1 MSRRRKVVLSSAA
14 ILIGLM
20 LVVVLLVVGGTQ
32 TRFGQERV
40 RAFVQSWLSAKVS
53 GTMYVGRISGGLF
66 NGVVIDSIEIR
77 DEDDSLFL
85 ATGRVFV
92 RYELRDLLDKRVLV
106 RRLEVEHPNVHL
118 RYYPDGKW
126 NFERI
131 FPRGQP
137 APLGR
142 RRGFGEFVQLDS
154 ATIRDARFAVTIP
167 WRVLGS
173 PPARVRDS
181 IVTAA
186 LTDPA
191 REVRRSG
198 DGFTRTWRWEQGNL
212 VLGPSRLADPDSAAR
227 VFTVRDLAVKGLDP
241 PFHFRNVRG
250 TIRHLGDSV
259 WADAPHFDLPGSTGS
274 GKAKIV
280 CCGGLPLRY
289 YVDVTG
295 DSVSLSDVAWV
306 YPTLPRTGGGRMK
319 LAIRNSPG
327 DLEVLDYRIYDM
339 DVRSTKSR
347 LRGTMTFGVGRP
359 LLIAKDVRLEAAP
372 VDFDLL
378 RTLAGGPFTYDW
390 QGKITGTVIASGG
403 PLDRFRVERADVAF
417 ADANVPG
424 AVSRGTGRG
433 VLDIRL
439 PALAV
444 FRGFDVNVARFDL
457 RTAQYL
463 NREFPKLQGTIAG
476 TARLDS
482 IWTDVRFS
490 DADVLHRDGPGAP
503 SRVTGSGRLT
513 LGDEYVTYAVDLVGA
528 PVSLTTLARSYPAI
542 PLRGEMSGPIRVSG
556 TAAGMDIVTTL
567 ANEHGSISFDGH
579 VDAEAPSYAVKGAG
593 AVTRA
598 NARGLLARS
607 GLPPTSV
614 SAEYAVDLTGSAAED
629 LRGTVHVNA
638 SGSTVDGVAITGA
651 TARVALADGTARVDT
666 LAIASPA
673 GTASASGTVGLS
685 GSASGAFDFALH
697 VDSLAALRQYF
708 GNEPASGTVLVRGRG
723 TTAAGVLAVE
733 GTVSGSGIV
742 RGDTRARQL
751 SGTFD
756 ARRESG
762 AVSGS
767 ADLRADTVSI
777 GRVKLA
783 SVHVSTDQ
791 GATGTGTA
799 AATLAGVNG
808 ATTRLAARTERRGDT
823 VLVALDT
830 ASIAAD
836 SAHHYRLRSPAM
848 ITLARGLVELDSLR
862 LELFT
867 RDGAAPDRS
876 GGSLLV
882 RDVRVANDSVRGSV
896 LSSGVDLSVVQTVLP
911 VTDARGALDINL
923 SAAGPVTQPVL
934 NGMLQVAGGR
944 FVIPATGVAY
954 HSLDS
959 RIELVQDTLY
969 IRRLTVYTPRGG
981 GRNGGAAVIGNI
993 DLTTY
998 TRPRFDIRVRADHFR
1013 AVQRAGLA
1021 TLDVSTGPVVQLVGD
1036 YDAAVLSGGLVVNEG
1051 TVYLP
1056 ELLGKDV
1063 IDLDD
1068 PELYGLVDSTLLQAR
1083 RFLPRVPSAF
1093 ATNLTLDNVAV
1104 TVGDNV
1110 WLRSSEA
1117 NIKLGGQLGLVRG
1130 RTESLITGAS
1140 EDTPRLALAGT
1151 LNAER
1156 GTYVLNL
1163 GVVQPT
1169 FEVERGTLRFFG
1181 DPEVNPSLDIRA
1193 IHTVRR
1199 PRQSFN
1205 REDVR
1210 VLVTITGTLSA
1221 PVLSLASADSLPL
1234 SQSDLLSYLV
1244 TGEPAFALSN
1254 TSSQY
1259 TEQLLT
1265 IGGRLAG
1272 TFISSRIPRSVFD
1285 IVEVQTGT
1293 IGGEGAAGG
1302 STSSYLS
1309 SLFTTRVILGKQLSE
1324 RWFLGL
1330 STGLCRANFAE
1341 NLGLRLEYRISST
1354 LSAEGGIEPGS
1365 GELGC
1370 AGASAARGFQQTPPQ
1385 LGVDV
1390 FRSWRF

>member
-1 MSRRRKVVLSSAA
+1 MSRRRNVVVSSAV
-14 ILIGLM
+14 ILITLM
-20 LVVVLLVVGGTQ
+20 LVVILLVVGGTQ

-40 RAFVQSWLSAKVS
+40 RSFVQSWLSAKVS
-53 GTMYVGRISGGLF
+53 GKMYVGRISGGLL

-77 DEDDSLFL
+77 DENDSLFL

-92 RYELRDLLDKRVLV
+92 RYELRDLFDKRIVV

-154 ATIRDARFAVTIP
+154 AVVRDARFAVTIP

-173 PPARVRDS
+173 PPRRVRDS

-191 REVRRSG
+191 REVRHAG
-198 DGFTRTWRWEQGNL
+198 DGFTRTWRWERGNV

-227 VFTVRDLAVKGLDP
+227 LFTVRDLSVKGLDP
-241 PFHFRNVRG
+241 PFYFTNVHG
-250 TIRHLGDSV
+250 TVRHLADSV
-259 WADAPHFDLPGSTGS
+259 WGEAPHFDLPGSTGS
-274 GKAKIV
+274 AKVKVV

-289 YVDVTG
+289 YVDVIG

-306 YPTLPRTGGGRMK
+306 YPTLPRTGSGRMR
-319 LAIRNSPG
+319 LAIRNSPA
-327 DLEVLDYRIYDM
+327 DLEVLDFRIHDM

-359 LLIAKDVRLEAAP
+359 LLIVKDVRLEAAP

-390 QGKITGTVIASGG
+390 QGRITGTVTASGG
-403 PLDRFRVERADVAF
+403 PLDRFRVERSDLVF

-424 AVSRGTGRG
+424 AISRGSGRG
-433 VLDIRL
+433 ELDIRL

-444 FRGFDVNVARFDL
+444 FRGFDVDVARFDL
-457 RTAQYL
+457 RTAQFL
-463 NREFPKLQGTIAG
+463 NPEFPQLQGSVSG

-482 IWTDVRFS
+482 IWTDLRFS
-490 DADVLHRDGPGAP
+490 RADVLHHDGPGRP
-503 SRVTGSGRLT
+503 SRVTGAGRIT
-513 LGDEYVTYAVDLVGA
+513 LGDEYVSYDVDLLGA
-528 PVSLTTLARSYPAI
+528 PVSLTTLARSYPAL
-542 PLRGEMSGPIRVSG
+542 PLRGEMSGPIRVRG
-556 TAAGMDIVTTL
+556 TAADMTVATTL
-567 ANEHGSISFDGH
+567 ANDQGSISFDGQ
-579 VDAEAPSYAVKGAG
+579 VDAEVPSYTVKGAG
-593 AVTRA
+593 VVAGA
-598 NARGLLARS
+598 NVGGLLAS
-607 GLPPTSV
+607 PDLPPTSLNGRY
-614 SAEYAVDLTGSAAED
+614 EVDLVGSAAED
-629 LRGTVHVNA
+629 LRGTVQLTGT
-638 SGSTVDGVAITGA
+638 GSTFDKVAIEMA
-651 TARVALADGTARVDT
+651 IARLAIADGIARIDT
-666 LAIASPA
+666 LAVVSAA
-673 GTASASGTVGLS
+673 GTASVTGSIGLTP
-685 GSASGAFDFALH
+685 SAAGAFDFVLN
-697 VDSLAALRQYF
+697 VDSLAALRPYLG
-708 GNEPASGTVLVRGRG
+708 GNSASGAVTVRGQA
-723 TTAAGVLAVE
+723 TTEGRLITVE
-733 GTVSGSGIV
+733 GSVAGNDIAVGGRRAERVSGSFAARLENGAVAGSASV
-742 RGDTRARQL
+742 RG
-751 SGTFD
+751 
-756 ARRESG
+756 
-762 AVSGS
+762 
-767 ADLRADTVSI
+767 DTVSI
-777 GRVKLA
+777 GRIRLA
-783 SVHVSTDQ
+783 SVDVTTDQ
-791 GATGTGTA
+791 SSSGSGTA
-799 AATLAGVNG
+799 AATLIAANG
-808 ATTRLAARTERRGDT
+808 ASTRLAARTERRGDT
-823 VLVALDT
+823 LLVALDT
-830 ASIAAD
+830 ASVAAD
-836 SAHHYRLRSPAM
+836 SAHHYRLTSPAM
-848 ITLARGLVELDSLR
+848 ITLARDFVDVDSLR

-867 RDGAAPDRS
+867 REGAAPDRS
-876 GGSLLV
+876 GGTLLMQG
-882 RDVRVANDSVRGSV
+882 VRVANDSVRGTV
-896 LSSGVDLSVVQTVLP
+896 LSSGVDLSVVQTLLP

-934 NGMLQVAGGR
+934 NGTLRVTDGR

-954 HSLDS
+954 ENVDGD
-959 RIELVQDTLY
+959 IELVQDTLY

-981 GRNGGAAVIGNI
+981 GRNGGAAVLGNI
-993 DLTTY
+993 DLSTY
-998 TRPRFDIRVRADHFR
+998 TRPRFDVRVRADHFR
-1013 AVQRAGLA
+1013 ALQRPGVV
-1021 TLDVSTGPVVQLVGD
+1021 TLDVSTGPEIHLFGD
-1036 YDAAVLSGGLVVNEG
+1036 YDAAVLRGGLVVNEG
-1051 TVYLP
+1051 TVFLP

-1083 RFLPRVPSAF
+1083 RFLPKVPSAF
-1093 ATNLTLDNVAV
+1093 ATNLTLDNVSV
-1104 TVGDNV
+1104 TVGENV

-1130 RTESLITGAS
+1130 RTESAITGAS
-1140 EDTPRLALAGT
+1140 VATPQLALAGT

-1181 DPEVNPSLDIRA
+1181 GPEVNPSLDIRA

-1210 VLVTITGTLSA
+1210 VLVAITGTLSA

-1254 TSSQY
+1254 SSSQY

-1293 IGGEGAAGG
+1293 IGGEGTAGG

-1354 LSAEGGIEPGS
+1354 LTAEGGIEPGS
-1365 GELGC
+1365 GELAC
-1370 AGASAARGFQQTPPQ
+1370 ASTTAARGFQQTPPQ
-1385 LGVDV
+1385 LGLDV
-1390 FRSWRF
+1390 FRGWRF

>member
-20 LVVVLLVVGGTQ
+20 VAVVLLIVGGTQ

-40 RAFVQSWLSAKVS
+40 RAFVQSWLAAKVR
-53 GTMYVGRISGGLF
+53 GTMHVGRISGGLL

-77 DEDDSLFL
+77 DENDSLFL

-92 RYELRDLLDKRVLV
+92 RYELRDLFDKRILV

-154 ATIRDARFAVTIP
+154 AMIRDAKFAVTIP
-167 WRVLGS
+167 WRVLGN
-173 PPARVRDS
+173 PPRRVRDS

-198 DGFTRTWRWEQGNL
+198 DGFTRTWRWERGN
-212 VLGPSRLADPDSAAR
+212 VALGPSRLADPDSAAR
-227 VFTVRDLAVKGLDP
+227 VFTVRDLSVKGLDP
-241 PFHFRNVRG
+241 PFYFSNVRG

-274 GKAKIV
+274 GKAKVV

-289 YVDVTG
+289 YVDVIG

-339 DVRSTKSR
+339 DVTSTRSR

-359 LLIAKDVRLEAAP
+359 LLVAKDVRLEAAP

-390 QGKITGTVIASGG
+390 QGRITGTVTASGG
-403 PLDRFRVERADVAF
+403 PLDRFRVERADLVF
-417 ADANVPG
+417 ADAHVPG
-424 AVSRGTGRG
+424 AISRGTGRG

-444 FRGFDVNVARFDL
+444 FRGFDVNVGRFDL
-457 RTAQYL
+457 RTAQFL
-463 NREFPKLQGTIAG
+463 NPEFPRLQGTLAG
-476 TARLDS
+476 TATLDS
-482 IWTDVRFS
+482 VWTDVRFS
-490 DADVLHRDGPGAP
+490 NADVLHHDGPGLP
-503 SRVTGSGRLT
+503 SRVTGAGRLT
-513 LGDEYVTYAVDLVGA
+513 LGDEYVTYDVDLIGA

-556 TAAGMDIVTTL
+556 TAAGMTVATTL
-567 ANEHGSISFDGH
+567 ANAQGSISFDGE
-579 VDAEAPSYAVKGAG
+579 VDAEAPSYAVKGEG
-593 AVTRA
+593 VVTGA
-598 NARGLLARS
+598 NARGLLARTD
-607 GLPPTSV
+607 LPPTSV
-614 SAEYAVDLTGSAAED
+614 NARYGVDLAGSSAED
-629 LRGTVHVNA
+629 LRGTVHVA
-638 SGSTVDGVAITGA
+638 AGGSTVDELAIDRA
-651 TARVALADGTARVDT
+651 TARVAIADGIARIDT
-666 LAIASPA
+666 LTIASPV
-673 GTASASGTVGLS
+673 GSASATGTVGLTQ
-685 GSASGAFDFALH
+685 SAKGAFDFVLRA
-697 VDSLAALRQYF
+697 DSLGALRPYL
-708 GNEPASGTVLVRGRG
+708 GEGRSTGAVTVRGQA
-723 TTAAGVLAVE
+723 TTSAGVVAVE
-733 GTVSGSGIV
+733 GSVA
-742 RGDTRARQL
+742 GDDLAVGDNRATRI

-756 ARRESG
+756 ARRENG

-767 ADLRADTVSI
+767 AALKADTVSL
-777 GRVKLA
+777 GRIRLE
-783 SVHVSTDQ
+783 SVDVSTDQ
-791 GATGTGTA
+791 SPAGTGTA
-799 AATLAGVNG
+799 AATLVAANG
-808 ATTRLAARTERRGDT
+808 ASTRLAARTERRGDT

-830 ASIAAD
+830 VSIAAD
-836 SAHHYRLRSPAM
+836 SAHHYRLSSPAM
-848 ITLARGLVELDSLR
+848 ITLAEKFVELDSLR

-867 RDGAAPDRS
+867 KEGATPDRS
-876 GGSLLV
+876 GGTLLV
-882 RDVRVANDSVRGSV
+882 QGVRVANDSVRGSV
-896 LSSGVDLSVVQTVLP
+896 LSSGVDLSVVQSVLP
-911 VTDARGALDINL
+911 VTDARGPLDINVTV
-923 SAAGPVTQPVL
+923 AGPVTQPVL
-934 NGMLQVAGGR
+934 NGTLRVTDGR
-944 FVIPATGVAY
+944 LVIPATGVTY
-954 HSLDS
+954 DNFDGE
-959 RIELVQDTLY
+959 IELVQDTLY

-998 TRPRFDIRVRADHFR
+998 TRPRFDIRARADHFR

-1021 TLDVSTGPVVQLVGD
+1021 TLDVSTGPEIQLVGD
-1036 YDAAVLSGGLVVNEG
+1036 YDAAVLRGGLVVNEG

-1068 PELYGLVDSTLLQAR
+1068 PALYGLVDSTLLQAR
-1083 RFLPRVPSAF
+1083 RFLPKVPSAF

-1104 TVGDNV
+1104 TVGEDV

-1117 NIKLGGQLGLVRG
+1117 NIKLGGRLGLVRG
-1130 RTESLITGAS
+1130 RTESAITDAS
-1140 EDTPRLALAGT
+1140 IDSPRLALAGT
-1151 LNAER
+1151 LDAER

-1181 DPEVNPSLDIRA
+1181 EPEDNPSLDIRA

-1210 VLVTITGTLSA
+1210 VLVAITGTLSA

-1293 IGGEGAAGG
+1293 IGGEGAA
-1302 STSSYLS
+1302 TSSYLS

-1365 GELGC
+1365 GELAC
-1370 AGASAARGFQQTPPQ
+1370 AGTTAARGFQQTPPQ

>member
-1 MSRRRKVVLSSAA
+1 MSRRRKVVLSSAV
-14 ILIGLM
+14 ILIGVM
-20 LVVVLLVVGGTQ
+20 LAVVLLIVGGTQ

-40 RAFVQSWLSAKVS
+40 RAFVQSWLAAKVR
-53 GTMYVGRISGGLF
+53 GTMHVGRISGGLL

-85 ATGRVFV
+85 ATGRVLV
-92 RYELRDLLDKRVLV
+92 RYELRDLFDKRVLV
-106 RRLEVEHPNVHL
+106 RRLDVEHPNVHL

-154 ATIRDARFAVTIP
+154 ATIRDGRFAVTIP
-167 WRVLGS
+167 WRVPGNL
-173 PPARVRDS
+173 PARVRDS

-186 LTDPA
+186 TTDPA

-198 DGFTRTWRWEQGNL
+198 AGFTRTWRWEQGNV

-227 VFTVRDLAVKGLDP
+227 VFTIRDLAVKGLDP

-250 TIRHLGDSV
+250 TVRQLGDSV

-289 YVDVTG
+289 YVDVVG

-306 YPTLPRTGGGRMK
+306 YPTLPRTGSGRMK

-327 DLEVLDYRIYDM
+327 DIGVLDYRIYDM

-359 LLIAKDVRLEAAP
+359 LLIAKDVQLEAAP

-378 RTLAGGPFTYDW
+378 RTLAGGPFSYDW
-390 QGKITGTVIASGG
+390 QGRIRGTVAASGG

-417 ADANVPG
+417 SDAHVPG
-424 AVSRGTGRG
+424 AISRGTGRG

-463 NREFPKLQGTIAG
+463 NPEFPSLRGTIAG

-490 DADVLHRDGPGAP
+490 NADLLHRDGPGP
-503 SRVTGSGRLT
+503 LSRVTGAGRMT
-513 LGDEYVTYAVDLVGA
+513 LGDEYVTYDVDLVGA
-528 PVSLTTLARSYPAI
+528 PVSFTTLARSYPAL

-556 TAAGMDIVTTL
+556 TAAGMTLVTTL
-567 ANEHGSISFDGH
+567 ANEQGSISFDGH
-579 VDAEAPSYAVKGAG
+579 VDAEAPGYAVRGAG

-598 NARGLLARS
+598 NARELLAMPD
-607 GLPPTSV
+607 LPPTSV
-614 SAEYAVDLTGSAAED
+614 NAEYAVDLTGSAAED
-629 LRGTVHVNA
+629 LRGTVHVTA
-638 SGSTVDGVAITGA
+638 AGSTVGEVTIAGA
-651 TARVALADGTARVDT
+651 TARVAVADGIARVDT
-666 LAIASPA
+666 LTIVSPA
-673 GTASASGTVGLS
+673 GTASATGTVGLTP
-685 GSASGAFDFALH
+685 SAAGAFDFTLR
-697 VDSLAALRQYF
+697 VDSLGALRSYV
-708 GNEPASGTVLVRGRG
+708 GDGPASGTVVVRGHA
-723 TTAAGVLAVE
+723 TTTAGVLAVE
-733 GTVSGSGIV
+733 GTVSG
-742 RGDTRARQL
+742 GDIALGHRRAERL

-756 ARRESG
+756 ARRENG
-762 AVSGS
+762 ALSGS
-767 ADLRADTVSI
+767 AELRADTVSFDRI
-777 GRVKLA
+777 RLA
-783 SVHVSTDQ
+783 SIDVTTEQSS
-791 GATGTGTA
+791 AGTGTA
-799 AATLAGVNG
+799 AATLTGVNG
-808 ATTRLAARTERRGDT
+808 ASTRLAARTERRGDT

-836 SAHHYRLRSPAM
+836 SAHHYRLSSPAT
-848 ITLARGLVELDSLR
+848 ITLARRLVELDSLR

-867 RDGAAPDRS
+867 REGAATDRS

-896 LSSGVDLSVVQTVLP
+896 LSSGVDLSVLQTVLP
-911 VTDARGALDINL
+911 VTNARGALDINL
-923 SAAGPVTQPVL
+923 SAEGPVTQPVL
-934 NGMLQVAGGR
+934 NGRLRVVDGR
-944 FVIPATGVAY
+944 FVIPATGVTY
-954 HSLDS
+954 DNFDGE
-959 RIELVQDTLY
+959 IELVQDTLY

-981 GRNGGAAVIGNI
+981 GRNGGAAVIGTV

-998 TRPRFDIRVRADHFR
+998 TQPRFDIRARADHFR
-1013 AVQRAGLA
+1013 AVQRPGLA
-1021 TLDVSTGPVVQLVGD
+1021 TLDVSTGPEIQLVGN
-1036 YDAAVLSGGLVVNEG
+1036 YDAAVLRGGLVVNEG
-1051 TVYLP
+1051 TVHLP
-1056 ELLGKDV
+1056 ELLGKEV

-1068 PELYGLVDSTLLQAR
+1068 PELYGLVDSTMLQAR
-1083 RFLPRVPSAF
+1083 RFLPNVPSAF

-1117 NIKLGGQLGLVRG
+1117 NIKLGGRLGLVRG
-1130 RTESLITGAS
+1130 RTESVVAGAA

-1181 DPEVNPSLDIRA
+1181 EPEVNPSLDIRA

-1210 VLVTITGTLSA
+1210 VLVAITGTLAA

-1244 TGEPAFALSN
+1244 TGGPAFALSN

-1293 IGGEGAAGG
+1293 FGGEGAADG
-1302 STSSYLS
+1302 SSSSYLS

-1330 STGLCRANFAE
+1330 STGLCRVNFAE
-1341 NLGLRLEYRISST
+1341 NLGLRLEYRISGT

-1365 GELGC
+1365 GELAC
-1370 AGASAARGFQQTPPQ
+1370 AGTSAARGFQQTPPQ

>member
-14 ILIGLM
+14 ILIGAM

-32 TRFGQERV
+32 TDFGQERV
-40 RAFVQSWLSAKVS
+40 RSFVQSWLSAKVR
-53 GTMYVGRISGGLF
+53 GRMYVGRISGGLL

-77 DEDDSLFL
+77 DENDSLFL

-92 RYELRDLLDKRVLV
+92 RYELRDLFDKRVVV
-106 RRLEVEHPNVHL
+106 RLLEVEHPNVHL

-131 FPRGQP
+131 FPAGQP

-142 RRGFGEFVQLDS
+142 RRGFGEFVRLDS
-154 ATIRDARFAVTIP
+154 AMITDAKFAVTIP
-167 WRVLGS
+167 WRVLGN
-173 PPARVRDS
+173 PPQRVRDS
-181 IVTAA
+181 IITAA

-191 REVRRSG
+191 REVERAGS
-198 DGFTRTWRWEQGNL
+198 GFTRTWRWERGN
-212 VLGPSRLADPDSAAR
+212 VALGPSRLADPDSASR
-227 VFTVRDLAVKGLDP
+227 VFTVRDLSVKGLDP
-241 PFHFRNVRG
+241 PFYFRNVRG
-250 TIRHLGDSV
+250 TIRQVADSV

-274 GKAKIV
+274 GRAKIV

-289 YVDVTG
+289 YVDIVG

-319 LAIRNSPG
+319 LAIRNSPD
-327 DLEVLDYRIYDM
+327 DLEVLDYRIHDM
-339 DVRSTKSR
+339 DVRSTRSR
-347 LRGTMTFGVGRP
+347 LRGEMTFGVGRP
-359 LLIAKDVRLEAAP
+359 LLIAKNVRLEAAP

-390 QGKITGTVIASGG
+390 QGKITGTVAATGG
-403 PLDRFRVERADVAF
+403 PLDRFRVDRGDLVF

-424 AVSRGTGRG
+424 AISRGTGRG
-433 VLDIRL
+433 VLDITL

-457 RTAQYL
+457 RTAQFL
-463 NREFPKLQGTIAG
+463 NPEFPRLNGTVSG

-482 IWTDVRFS
+482 IWTDLRFS
-490 DADVLHRDGPGAP
+490 GADALHHDGPGRP
-503 SRVTGSGRLT
+503 SRVTGSGRIT
-513 LGDEYVTYAVDLVGA
+513 LGDEYVSYDVDLLAA
-528 PVSLTTLARSYPAI
+528 PISLTTLARSYPAI
-542 PLRGEMSGPIRVSG
+542 PLRGEMTGPIRVRG
-556 TAAGMDIVTTL
+556 DAADMTVSLAL
-567 ANEHGSISFDGH
+567 ANEHGSLSFEGQ
-579 VDAEAPSYAVKGAG
+579 VDADAPSYAVRGGG
-593 AVTRA
+593 AVASA
-598 NARGLLARS
+598 NARALLAS
-607 GLPPTSV
+607 PEIPPTSLNGR
-614 SAEYAVDLTGSAAED
+614 YAVDLAGTSAED
-629 LRGTVHVNA
+629 LRGTVQINGT
-638 SGSTVDGVAITGA
+638 GSTVDDIPVERAVARLLIERGAARIDTLQIVSAGA
-651 TARVALADGTARVDT
+651 TA
-666 LAIASPA
+666 
-673 GTASASGTVGLS
+673 TASGSIGLAASAT
-685 GSASGAFDFALH
+685 GAFDFAVRL
-697 VDSLAALRQYF
+697 DSLATLRRYL
-708 GNEPASGTVLVRGRG
+708 GNKPASGAVSLRGR
-723 TTAAGVLAVE
+723 AVTGG
-733 GTVSGSGIV
+733 GTVSVTGTLDGRDV
-742 RGDTRARQL
+742 VVGENRAERV

-756 ARRESG
+756 ATRERGVVAGSAAVRADSVSVGRVRLASAELTTTQSAAGTGVAGATLSAANG
-762 AVSGS
+762 AV
-767 ADLRADTVSI
+767 
-777 GRVKLA
+777 
-783 SVHVSTDQ
+783 
-791 GATGTGTA
+791 
-799 AATLAGVNG
+799 
-808 ATTRLAARTERRGDT
+808 TRLAARTERRGDT
-823 VLVALDT
+823 LLVGLDT

-836 SAHHYRLRSPAM
+836 SAHHYSLTSPAM
-848 ITLARGLVELDSLR
+848 ITLARDLLEVDSLR

-867 RDGAAPDRS
+867 REGAAPDRS
-876 GGSLLV
+876 GGTLLV
-882 RDVRVANDSVRGSV
+882 RDIRVANDSVRGTV
-896 LSSGVDLSVVQTVLP
+896 LSSGVDLSVAQSVLP
-911 VTDARGALDINL
+911 ITGARGPLDINL
-923 SAAGPVTQPVL
+923 QVAGPTTQPVL
-934 NGMLQVAGGR
+934 NGMLRVARGR
-944 FVIPATGVAY
+944 FTIPASGVTY
-954 HSLDS
+954 ENFDGD
-959 RIELVQDTLY
+959 IELVQDTLH
-969 IRRLTVYTPRGG
+969 IRWLTLSTPRGG
-981 GRNGGAAVIGNI
+981 DRGGSASVLGHV

-998 TRPRFDIRVRADHFR
+998 TRPRFDIRVRANHFR
-1013 AVQRAGLA
+1013 ALQRPGLA
-1021 TLDVSTGPVVQLVGD
+1021 TLDVSTGPEIELVGN
-1036 YDAAVLSGGLVVNEG
+1036 YDDAVLRGGLVVNEG
-1051 TVYLP
+1051 TIFLP
-1056 ELLGKDV
+1056 ELLGKEV

-1068 PELYGLVDSTLLQAR
+1068 PDLYGLVDSTLLQAR

-1093 ATNLTLDNVAV
+1093 ATNLTLDNVSV

-1117 NIKLGGQLGLVRG
+1117 NIKLGGRLGLVRG
-1130 RTESLITGAS
+1130 RTESGVGGAS
-1140 EDTPRLALAGT
+1140 VATPRLALAGT

-1181 DPEVNPSLDIRA
+1181 EPEVNPSLDIRA

-1210 VLVTITGTLSA
+1210 VLVAITGTLSQ
-1221 PVLSLASADSLPL
+1221 PELSLASADSLPL

-1254 TSSQY
+1254 SSTQY

-1293 IGGEGAAGG
+1293 IGGEGTGG

-1354 LSAEGGIEPGS
+1354 LTAEGGIEPGS
-1365 GELGC
+1365 GELAC
-1370 AGASAARGFQQTPPQ
+1370 AGTTAARGFQQTPPQ

>member
-14 ILIGLM
+14 ILISLM
-20 LVVVLLVVGGTQ
+20 LVVILLLVGGTQ

-40 RAFVQSWLSAKVS
+40 RSFVQSWLSAKVR
-53 GTMYVGRISGGLF
+53 GTMHVGRISGGLL

-77 DEDDSLFL
+77 DENDSLFL

-92 RYELRDLLDKRVLV
+92 RYELRDLFDKRVLV
-106 RRLEVEHPNVHL
+106 RLLEVEHPNVHL

-154 ATIRDARFAVTIP
+154 AVFRDARFAVTIP
-167 WRVLGS
+167 WRVLGN
-173 PPARVRDS
+173 PPRRVRDS

-191 REVRRSG
+191 RDVRRSG
-198 DGFTRTWRWEQGNL
+198 DGFTRTWRWEQGNV
-212 VLGPSRLADPDSAAR
+212 VLGPSRLANPDSAAR
-227 VFTVRDLAVKGLDP
+227 VFTVRDLSVKGLDP
-241 PFHFRNVRG
+241 PFHFRNVHG
-250 TIRHLGDSV
+250 TVRQVADSV
-259 WADAPHFDLPGSTGS
+259 WGDAPHFDLPRSTGS
-274 GKAKIV
+274 GKVKVV

-289 YVDVTG
+289 YVDVIG

-306 YPTLPRTGGGRMK
+306 YPTLPRTGGGRMR
-319 LAIRNSPG
+319 LAIRNSPD
-327 DLEVLDYRIYDM
+327 DLNVLDFRIHAM
-339 DVRSTKSR
+339 DVRSTRSR
-347 LRGTMTFGVGRP
+347 LRGEMTFGVGRP
-359 LLIAKDVRLEAAP
+359 LLIVKNVRLEAAP

-390 QGKITGTVIASGG
+390 QGRITGTVAASGG
-403 PLDRFRVERADVAF
+403 SLDRFRVERADVVF
-417 ADANVPG
+417 ADAHVPG
-424 AVSRGTGRG
+424 AISRGTGRG
-433 VLDIRL
+433 ELDIRL

-457 RTAQYL
+457 RTAQFL
-463 NREFPKLQGTIAG
+463 NPGFPRLQGSVSG

-482 IWTDVRFS
+482 VWTDLRFS
-490 DADVLHRDGPGAP
+490 HSDVLHHDGPGPP
-503 SRVTGSGRLT
+503 SRVTGTGRIT
-513 LGDEYVTYAVDLVGA
+513 LGDEYVSYDVDLLGA

-542 PLRGEMSGPIRVSG
+542 PLRGEMSGPIRVRG
-556 TAAGMDIVTTL
+556 TAAAMTLATTL
-567 ANEHGSISFDGH
+567 TNDRGSISFAGE
-579 VDAEAPSYAVKGAG
+579 VDAEAPGYTVKGTG
-593 AVTRA
+593 VV
-598 NARGLLARS
+598 ARIDVAGLLAS
-607 GLPPTSV
+607 PDLPPTSLNGSYQV
-614 SAEYAVDLTGSAAED
+614 NLAGSSAQD
-629 LRGTVHVNA
+629 LRGSAQLAATA
-638 SGSTVDGVAITGA
+638 STVDKVRIDRAIARLAVADGVARI
-651 TARVALADGTARVDT
+651 DT
-666 LAIASPA
+666 LAVVSAA
-673 GTASASGTVGLS
+673 GTASGTGTVGLARS
-685 GSASGAFDFALH
+685 APGALDFVLNLDSLGALQAYLGAGPATGAMIVRGRASTGGGVITVKGTLAANDIAVGERRAERITGTFDTRRENGEIAGSAS
-697 VDSLAALRQYF
+697 VSAA
-708 GNEPASGTVLVRGRG
+708 
-723 TTAAGVLAVE
+723 
-733 GTVSGSGIV
+733 TVSFGRIRLKSV
-742 RGDTRARQL
+742 
-751 SGTFD
+751 D
-756 ARRESG
+756 ASTTQ
-762 AVSGS
+762 S
-767 ADLRADTVSI
+767 AS
-777 GRVKLA
+777 
-783 SVHVSTDQ
+783 
-791 GATGTGTA
+791 GTGTA
-799 AATLAGVNG
+799 TATLIAANG
-808 ATTRLAARTERRGDT
+808 ASTRLAARTELRADT
-823 VLVALDT
+823 LLLALDT

-836 SAHHYRLRSPAM
+836 SAHHYRLTSPSM
-848 ITLARGLVELDSLR
+848 IMLARDYVDVDSLR
-862 LELFT
+862 LELLT
-867 RDGAAPDRS
+867 REGMTPDRS
-876 GGSLLV
+876 GGTLLV
-882 RDVRVANDSVRGSV
+882 QDVRVANDSVRGSV
-896 LSSGVDLSVVQTVLP
+896 LSSGVDLSVVQSLLP
-911 VTDARGALDINL
+911 ITDARGALDINL

-934 NGMLQVAGGR
+934 NGTLRVSDGR

-954 HSLDS
+954 DS
-959 RIELVQDTLY
+959 FDGDIELVQDTLY

-981 GRNGGAAVIGNI
+981 GRRGGAAVVGNI
-993 DLTTY
+993 DLSTY
-998 TRPRFDIRVRADHFR
+998 TRPRFDMRMRADHFR
-1013 AVQRAGLA
+1013 ALSRPGLA
-1021 TLDVSTGPVVQLVGD
+1021 TLDVSTGPEVQLLGD
-1036 YDAAVLSGGLVVNEG
+1036 YDAAVLRGGLVVNEG
-1051 TVYLP
+1051 TVFLP

-1063 IDLDD
+1063 INLDD
-1068 PELYGLVDSTLLQAR
+1068 PALYGLVDSTLLQTR
-1083 RFLPRVPSAF
+1083 RFLPKVPSAF
-1093 ATNLTLDNVAV
+1093 ATNLTLDNVSV

-1130 RTESLITGAS
+1130 RTESAITGAPVA
-1140 EDTPRLALAGT
+1140 TPRLALAGT

-1181 DPEVNPSLDIRA
+1181 NPEVNPSLDIRA

-1210 VLVTITGTLSA
+1210 VLVAITGTLSM

-1254 TSSQY
+1254 SSSQY

-1341 NLGLRLEYRISST
+1341 NLGLRLEYRISRT
-1354 LSAEGGIEPGS
+1354 LTAEGGIEPGS
-1365 GELGC
+1365 GELAC
-1370 AGASAARGFQQTPPQ
+1370 ASTTAARGFQQTPPQ